1 MNKKL
6 IALAVAGFAASA
18 SVSAAEIYSDNNS
31 AISLQGRMEA
41 RGEAHDGDVNDIS
54 RARLGVMGQSQLTE
68 GLYGVGYAEFE
79 LSNNNVSDKASD
91 QENNLKT
98 RYAYAGIG
106 GNYGEVGYGRAD
118 GSMGMITDFT
128 DIMST
133 YGAVASNKL
142 TVADRVDNNMYYKG
156 TFGGLTVKANY
167 SFDNNATENSKGVK
181 GLPEADNAG
190 YSLGAV
196 YNTEMG
202 LGFGLGWAQSQADQH
217 KDNNQMMAAVNYTI
231 GDLYFA
237 GLYTNGNRNPA
248 AVDDTNDKIKDLG
261 RHNYQGYE
269 LAAAYN
275 LNQWVFTTTY
285 GKGSF
290 DSMDTSEAVG
300 VDATYFFNNKF
311 RAYAGYNFNLM
322 SKSDYAANQ
331 ASKAEDSAMV
341 GLRYDF

>member
-41 RGEAHDGDVNDIS
+41 RAESHDSDVNDIS

-79 LSNNNVSDKASD
+79 LSNNNYADKSND

-106 GNYGEVGYGRAD
+106 GNYGEVGFGRAD
-118 GSMGMITDFT
+118 GSLGMITDFT

-133 YGAVASNKL
+133 YGAVASDKL

-167 SFDNNATENSKGVK
+167 SFDNNSTENSNGTSNVSK
-181 GLPEADNAG
+181 ADNAG

-202 LGFGLGWAQSQADQH
+202 LGFGLGYAQEQANDA
-217 KDNNQMMAAVNYTI
+217 KDNDQMMAAVNYTI

-237 GLYTNGNRNPA
+237 GLYTNGNRNPD
-248 AVDDTNDKIKDLG
+248 AVNDTANLKQG
-261 RHNYQGYE
+261 RHNYDGYE

-285 GKGSF
+285 GNGSF
-290 DSMDTSEAVG
+290 DSDTAVEAVG

-322 SKSDYAANQ
+322 SKSEVKAATD
-331 ASKAEDSAMV
+331 AEDSAMV